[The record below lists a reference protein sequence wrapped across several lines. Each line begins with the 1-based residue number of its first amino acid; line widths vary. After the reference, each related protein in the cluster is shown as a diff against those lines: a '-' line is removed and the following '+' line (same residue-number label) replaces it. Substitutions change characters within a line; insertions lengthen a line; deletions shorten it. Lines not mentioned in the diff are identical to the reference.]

1 MAHDTEGSHPHGEK
15 DSKLYLVKSP
25 LVHTASVASLPALGA
40 TESQGD
46 IERFGF
52 RDDAPDCP
60 EFEKVRRQNLV
71 SKKHRPLLLC
81 PSVSLFSLVSPLAG
95 ERMLTGSS

>member
-15 DSKLYLVKSP
+15 DSKLYLVRSP
-25 LVHTASVASLPALGA
+25 IVHTASVASLPALGA

-71 SKKHRPLLLC
+71 STNTALP